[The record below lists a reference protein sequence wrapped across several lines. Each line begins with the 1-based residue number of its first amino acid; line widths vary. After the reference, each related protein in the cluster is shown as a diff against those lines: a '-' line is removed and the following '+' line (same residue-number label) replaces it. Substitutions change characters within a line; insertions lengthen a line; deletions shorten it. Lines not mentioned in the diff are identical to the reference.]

1 MTDQL
6 VPPVADV
13 PPELPEA
20 IVAIDPRGRITQ
32 ANSGAEDLFGYSW
45 DELAQRPLDDLL
57 REPGELADL
66 AEFSAQHLHAG
77 LEMACRRKDGT
88 EFHAELSV
96 TPMDTPD
103 GRLVSVAFRD
113 LGQRNR
119 TVERLRWLSAIVEHA
134 HTPIVSASVDG
145 SITSW
150 NTAAERVYGWK
161 ASDMIGR
168 PIGTVVEPLQA
179 ELVTE
184 ALAKVREGDTVRISE
199 GQIVRADG
207 RRVAVSVTASPIVGP
222 AGAVVGIA
230 YAARDLT
237 ERERAEAQ
245 FRWLLNATPLAI
257 IGVDAAGVI
266 RMANTEAEREFG
278 YRTEELTGRPIEAV
292 LPGAG
297 PAVLAESGTPSP
309 GAARPPAETATE
321 TETGAGA
328 GTAAGSG
335 ARAPEGIPLAGRRKD
350 GSEFPAEILLSSL
363 LTEDGLLVAVTVH
376 DITARLQSDA
386 ERARLENELQRAQ
399 RLDSLGQLA
408 GGVAHDFNN
417 VLAIILSHASI
428 ADEDLAGLESGP
440 DDQGRLAGARR
451 AVEQMQQAAERG
463 SRLTKQLLAF
473 GRREI
478 VRPQVFLLSE
488 VMADVVRLLSGTL
501 GTDVRTSTTSD
512 ADLWPVT
519 ADPGRIEQVLVNLA
533 MNARDAMP
541 KGGTLQI
548 DAVNLALDSA
558 QAARY
563 GLTDGRYVQLRVT
576 DTGTGM
582 PPEVAERAFEPFYTT
597 KPEGQGTGLGL
608 ASVYGIVSQAA
619 GTVYLRSRPG
629 WGTSVTVLLP
639 ASDGAPLAR
648 PDVPRAAAPE
658 KKPDRTVLV
667 VDDEPDLRK
676 SIEIIL
682 GRGGYAVLTA
692 GSGDEAAQLAGAYEG
707 TIDLLLTDVTM
718 PGLSGQE
725 VAKRLRLERPSMRVL
740 YMSGFAQPLLTSKGT
755 IEPDVTL
762 VEKPFT
768 RRSLL
773 AKVAE
778 VLAPA

>member
-6 VPPVADV
+6 VPRVSASGGDL
-13 PPELPEA
+13 PPDLPEA
-20 IVAIDPRGRITQ
+20 IVAVDPDGRITQ
-32 ANSGAEDLFGYSW
+32 ANSGAEFLFGYSW

-57 REPGELADL
+57 REPAELQDATAQPHAGIELACL
-66 AEFSAQHLHAG
+66 
-77 LEMACRRKDGT
+77 RKDGS
-88 EFHAELSV
+88 EFLAELSL
-96 TPMDTPD
+96 TPMDTPE
-103 GRLVSVAFRD
+103 GPLVSVAIRD
-113 LGQRNR
+113 LGRRNR
-119 TVERLRWLSAIVEHA
+119 AVERMRWLSAIVEHA
-134 HTPIVSASVDG
+134 HTPIVSASTDG
-145 SITSW
+145 TITSW
-150 NTAAERVYGWK
+150 NTAAERVYGWTS
-161 ASDMIGR
+161 AEMVGR
-168 PIGTVVEPLQA
+168 PITAFVEPVHA
-179 ELVTE
+179 ELVSET
-184 ALAKVREGDTVRISE
+184 LAQVREGETVHIPD
-199 GQIVRADG
+199 GQILRADG

-222 AGAVVGIA
+222 NGGVVGIA
-230 YAARDLT
+230 YAARDLSDS
-237 ERERAEAQ
+237 ERAEAK

-257 IGVDAAGVI
+257 IGVDVDGRI
-266 RMANTEAEREFG
+266 QMANTEATRAFG
-278 YRTEELTGRPIEAV
+278 YLADELVGEQIDTVLPDARQAV
-292 LPGAG
+292 LD
-297 PAVLAESGTPSP
+297 ESRSSRRGVGQTDVDSS
-309 GAARPPAETATE
+309 RAT
-321 TETGAGA
+321 
-328 GTAAGSG
+328 
-335 ARAPEGIPLAGRRKD
+335 GRRKD
-350 GSEFPAEILLSSL
+350 GSEFPADIRLSSL
-363 LTEDGLLVAVTVH
+363 LTEDGVLIAVTVH
-376 DITARLQSDA
+376 DMTARLEGEA
-386 ERARLENELQRAQ
+386 ERLRLENELQRSQ

-428 ADEDLAGLESGP
+428 AEEDLNGLESLISLG

-451 AVEQMQQAAERG
+451 AVEQMHQAAERG

-473 GRREI
+473 GRREV

-488 VMADVVRLLSGTL
+488 VMADVTRLLAGTL
-501 GTDVRTSTTSD
+501 GTDVRVSTSSD
-512 ADLWPVT
+512 PELWPVT

-533 MNARDAMP
+533 VNARDAMP

-548 DAVNLALDSA
+548 DAANVALDSA

-629 WGTSVTVLLP
+629 WGTTVTILLP
-639 ASDGAPLAR
+639 ASDGAPTTRPEAPGAGRPPTPEAR
-648 PDVPRAAAPE
+648 PDRC
-658 KKPDRTVLV
+658 VLV

-682 GRGGYAVLTA
+682 GRGGYAVLSA
-692 GSGDEAAQLAGAYEG
+692 GSGDEATQLASAYEG

-725 VAKRLRLERPSMRVL
+725 VANRLRIDRPSMRVL

-755 IEPDVTL
+755 IGPDVTL

-778 VLAPA
+778 VLTPA

>member
-1 MTDQL
+1 MVEQL
-6 VPPVADV
+6 V
-13 PPELPEA
+13 PELPEA
-20 IVAIDPRGRITQ
+20 ILAIDPHGRIAL
-32 ANSGAEDLFGYSW
+32 ANSGAEDLFGYTW

-57 REPGELADL
+57 RDPTELGELAGEL
-66 AEFSAQHLHAG
+66 
-77 LEMACRRKDGT
+77 ACRRKDGS

-96 TPMDTPD
+96 TSMDTAD
-103 GRLVSVAFRD
+103 GQLVSVAFRD

-119 TVERLRWLSAIVEHA
+119 AVERLRWLSAIVEHA
-134 HTPIVSASVDG
+134 HTPIVSASLDG
-145 SITSW
+145 TVTSW
-150 NTAAERVYGWK
+150 NTAAERVYGWT
-161 ASDMIGR
+161 AADMIGR
-168 PIGTVVEPLQA
+168 PIGSVVEPVHA
-179 ELVTE
+179 D
-184 ALAKVREGDTVRISE
+184 ALARVTDGETVHLPE
-199 GQIVRADG
+199 GQIVRSDG

-222 AGAVVGIA
+222 TGAVVGIA

-237 ERERAEAQ
+237 DRERAEAQ
-245 FRWLLNATPLAI
+245 FRWLLNATLLAI
-257 IGVDAAGVI
+257 IGVDADGAI
-266 RMANTEAEREFG
+266 RMANTGAERAFG
-278 YRTEELTGRPIEAV
+278 YPADELVGRPIEVV
-292 LPGAG
+292 LPDAR
-297 PAVLAESGTPSP
+297 PAVLAESGT
-309 GAARPPAETATE
+309 GGTGRHAAAEPDGTRAT
-321 TETGAGA
+321 
-328 GTAAGSG
+328 
-335 ARAPEGIPLAGRRKD
+335 GRRRD

-363 LTEDGLLVAVTVH
+363 LTDDGLLVAVTVN
-376 DITARLQSDA
+376 DITARLESEA
-386 ERARLENELQRAQ
+386 ERARLENELQRSQ

-428 ADEDLAGLESGP
+428 AEEDLAGLEVGRQNGRLTG
-440 DDQGRLAGARR
+440 DDEGRLAGARR

-473 GRREI
+473 GRREV
-478 VRPQVFLLSE
+478 VRPQVFRLDD
-488 VMADVVRLLSGTL
+488 VMADVIRLLSGTL

-512 ADLWPVT
+512 PELWPVT

-629 WGTSVTVLLP
+629 WGTSVTILLP

-648 PDVPRAAAPE
+648 PEVPRAAAVE
-658 KKPDRTVLV
+658 KRSDRTVLV

-718 PGLSGQE
+718 PGLSGHE
-725 VAKRLRLERPSMRVL
+725 VAKRLRATRPGMRVL

-755 IEPDVTL
+755 IEADVTL

>member
-1 MTDQL
+1 MTEQL
-6 VPPVADV
+6 VPQVDSASGAL

-20 IVAIDPRGRITQ
+20 IVAVDPDGRITQ

-45 DELAQRPLDDLL
+45 DELSQRPLDDLL
-57 REPGELADL
+57 REPSGMKDVTAHTGVEL
-66 AEFSAQHLHAG
+66 
-77 LEMACRRKDGT
+77 ACRRKDGT
-88 EFHAELSV
+88 EFHAEFSM
-96 TPMDTPD
+96 TPMDTPE
-103 GRLVSVAFRD
+103 GPLVSVAIRD
-113 LGQRNR
+113 LGRRNR
-119 TVERLRWLSAIVEHA
+119 AVERMRWLSAIVENA
-134 HTPIVSASVDG
+134 HTPIVSASTDG
-145 SITSW
+145 TITSW
-150 NTAAERVYGWK
+150 NTAAERVYGWTS
-161 ASDMIGR
+161 AEMVGR
-168 PIGTVVEPLQA
+168 PITAFVEPVHTEQ
-179 ELVTE
+179 VTE
-184 ALAKVREGDTVRISE
+184 TLAKVREGETMHIPD

-222 AGAVVGIA
+222 HGDVVGIA

-237 ERERAEAQ
+237 DSERAEAK
-245 FRWLLNATPLAI
+245 FRWLLDATPLPI
-257 IGVDAAGVI
+257 IGVDVDGRI
-266 RMANTEAEREFG
+266 QLANTEAARAFG
-278 YRTEELTGRPIEAV
+278 YLADELFGQQIEAV
-292 LPGAG
+292 LPDARQV
-297 PAVLAESGTPSP
+297 VLAESGT
-309 GAARPPAETATE
+309 GAQR
-321 TETGAGA
+321 AGA
-328 GTAAGSG
+328 DGTQVT
-335 ARAPEGIPLAGRRKD
+335 GRRKD

-363 LTEDGLLVAVTVH
+363 LTEDGLLIAVTVR
-376 DITARLQSDA
+376 DLATRMEGEA
-386 ERARLENELQRAQ
+386 ERLRLENELQRAQ

-428 ADEDLAGLESGP
+428 AEEDLSALAQLIPPG
-440 DDQGRLAGARR
+440 DDHGRLAGARR

-473 GRREI
+473 GRREV

-488 VMADVVRLLSGTL
+488 VITDVTRLLSGTL
-501 GTDVRTSTTSD
+501 GTDVRVSTSSD
-512 ADLWPVT
+512 PELWPVT

-533 MNARDAMP
+533 VNARDAMP

-548 DAVNLALDSA
+548 DAVNVALDSA

-563 GLTDGRYVQLRVT
+563 GLSDGRYVQLRVT

-629 WGTSVTVLLP
+629 WGTSVTILLP
-639 ASDGAPLAR
+639 ASDGAPVNR
-648 PDVPRAAAPE
+648 PGAQSPVPLSAAESRPE
-658 KKPDRTVLV
+658 RCVLV

-682 GRGGYAVLTA
+682 GRGGYAVLSA
-692 GSGDEAAQLAGAYEG
+692 GSGDEAAQLASAYEG

-725 VAKRLRLERPSMRVL
+725 VANRLRLDRPSMRVL

-755 IEPDVTL
+755 IGPDVTL

-778 VLAPA
+778 VLATA

>member
-1 MTDQL
+1 MTEHGVQEM
-6 VPPVADV
+6 PP
-13 PPELPEA
+13 A
-20 IVAIDPRGRITQ
+20 IVAIDPDGRITQ

-45 DELAQRPLDDLL
+45 DELSLRPLDDLL
-57 REPGELADL
+57 REPAELGEIT
-66 AEFSAQHLHAG
+66 G
-77 LEMACRRKDGT
+77 GVEMACRRKDGS
-88 EFHAELSV
+88 EFHAELSL
-96 TPMDTPD
+96 TQMDTPE
-103 GRLVSVAFRD
+103 GQLTSVAIRD

-119 TVERLRWLSAIVEHA
+119 AVERMRWLSAIVEHA
-134 HTPIVSASVDG
+134 HAPIVSASTDG
-145 SITSW
+145 TITSW
-150 NTAAERVYGWK
+150 NTAAERVYGWT
-161 ASDMIGR
+161 ADEMIGR
-168 PIGTVVEPLQA
+168 PISTFVEPVHA
-179 ELVTE
+179 DLVTE
-184 ALAKVREGDTVRISE
+184 TLTKVLEGETVHIPD
-199 GQIVRADG
+199 GQIVRSDG
-207 RRVAVSVTASPIVGP
+207 RRVAVSVSASPIVGP
-222 AGAVVGIA
+222 HGGIAGMA
-230 YAARDLT
+230 YAARDLSDS
-237 ERERAEAQ
+237 ERAEAK
-245 FRWLLNATPLAI
+245 FRWLLNATPLPI
-257 IGVDAAGVI
+257 VGVDVNGRI
-266 RMANTEAEREFG
+266 RMANTEAARTFG
-278 YRTEELTGRPIEAV
+278 YLVDDLIGEQIETLLPDAQKAV
-292 LPGAG
+292 A
-297 PAVLAESGTPSP
+297 AESHHDPRDAVSEPT
-309 GAARPPAETATE
+309 R
-321 TETGAGA
+321 
-328 GTAAGSG
+328 
-335 ARAPEGIPLAGRRKD
+335 LAGYRRD
-350 GSEFPAEILLSSL
+350 GTVFPAEILLSSL
-363 LTEDGLLVAVTVH
+363 LTEDGLLIAVTVH
-376 DITARLQSDA
+376 DITARLEGEA
-386 ERARLENELQRAQ
+386 ERVRLENELQRSQ

-428 ADEDLAGLESGP
+428 AEEDLSGLAAGNSS
-440 DDQGRLAGARR
+440 DDRLAGARR

-473 GRREI
+473 GRREV

-488 VMADVVRLLSGTL
+488 AMGDVVRLLSGTL
-501 GTDVRTSTTSD
+501 GADVRVSTSSD
-512 ADLWPVT
+512 PDLWPVT

-533 MNARDAMP
+533 VNARDAMP

-548 DAVNLALDSA
+548 DAVNVALDSA

-619 GTVYLRSRPG
+619 GHVYLRSRPG

-639 ASDGAPLAR
+639 ASSGEPSAR
-648 PDVPRAAAPE
+648 PGAQNPSAPAE
-658 KKPDRTVLV
+658 EAKPERTVLV

-682 GRGGYAVLTA
+682 GRGGYAVLSA
-692 GSGDEAAQLAGAYEG
+692 GSGDEAAQLASAYEG
-707 TIDLLLTDVTM
+707 SIDLLLTDVTM

-725 VAKRLRLERPSMRVL
+725 VARRLRLERPSMRVL
-740 YMSGFAQPLLTSKGT
+740 FMSGFAQPLLTSKGT
-755 IEPDVTL
+755 IGPDVTL

>member
-1 MTDQL
+1 VTEQL
-6 VPPVADV
+6 VPPVDDV
-13 PPELPEA
+13 PSDVHPELPEA
-20 IVAIDPRGRITQ
+20 IVAVDPHGRITQ

-45 DELAQRPLDDLL
+45 DELSLRPFDDLL
-57 REPGELADL
+57 REPAGRLQNTGGIEL
-66 AEFSAQHLHAG
+66 
-77 LEMACRRKDGT
+77 ACRRKDGS
-88 EFHAELSV
+88 EFHAEFSM
-96 TPMDTPD
+96 TPMDTPE
-103 GRLVSVAFRD
+103 GQLVSVAIRD

-119 TVERLRWLSAIVEHA
+119 AVERLRWLSAIVEHA
-134 HTPIVSASVDG
+134 HAPIVSASTDG
-145 SITSW
+145 TITSW
-150 NTAAERVYGWK
+150 NTAAERVYGWT
-161 ASDMIGR
+161 AEQMIGQ
-168 PIGTVVEPLQA
+168 PIDLLVEPVHA
-179 ELVTE
+179 DLVT
-184 ALAKVREGDTVRISE
+184 DTIARVGQGETVHIPD

-207 RRVAVSVTASPIVGP
+207 RRVAVSVTVSPIVGVNGEV
-222 AGAVVGIA
+222 AGLA
-230 YAARDLT
+230 YAARDLSDT
-237 ERERAEAQ
+237 ERAEAK

-257 IGVDAAGVI
+257 IGVDVDGRIRLANAEAA
-266 RMANTEAEREFG
+266 RAFG
-278 YRTEELTGRPIEAV
+278 YSADDLVGESVEIV
-292 LPGAG
+292 LPDAG
-297 PAVLAESGTPSP
+297 QAVLAEARP
-309 GAARPPAETATE
+309 GAPDASPDATRL
-321 TETGAGA
+321 T
-328 GTAAGSG
+328 
-335 ARAPEGIPLAGRRKD
+335 GRRRD

-363 LTEDGLLVAVTVH
+363 LTEDGLLIAVTVH
-376 DITARLQSDA
+376 DITARLEGEA
-386 ERARLENELQRAQ
+386 ERLRLENELQRSQ

-417 VLAIILSHASI
+417 VLAIILSHASL
-428 ADEDLAGLESGP
+428 AEEDLAGLAPLVSLG

-473 GRREI
+473 GRREV

-488 VMADVVRLLSGTL
+488 IIGDVVRLLSGTL
-501 GTDVRTSTTSD
+501 GTDVRVSTSSD
-512 ADLWPVT
+512 PDLWPVT

-533 MNARDAMP
+533 VNARDAMP

-548 DAVNLALDSA
+548 DAINLALDSA

-576 DTGTGM
+576 DTGIGM

-639 ASDGAPLAR
+639 ASDGAPTAR
-648 PDVPRAAAPE
+648 PEAPGAARSAE
-658 KKPDRTVLV
+658 QATKPDRCVLV

-682 GRGGYAVLTA
+682 GRGGYAVLSA
-692 GSGDEAAQLAGAYEG
+692 GSGDEAAQLASAYEG

-725 VAKRLRLERPSMRVL
+725 VANRLRVDRPSMRVL

-755 IEPDVTL
+755 IGPDVTL

-778 VLAPA
+778 VLALG

>member
-6 VPPVADV
+6 VPPVGDV
-13 PPELPEA
+13 SPSVHTYA
-20 IVAIDPRGRITQ
+20 VVAVDPDGLITQ

-45 DELAQRPLDDLL
+45 DELSQRPLDDLL
-57 REPGELADL
+57 REPAELTDVTGIEL
-66 AEFSAQHLHAG
+66 
-77 LEMACRRKDGT
+77 ACRRKDGS
-88 EFHAELSV
+88 EFHAELSM

-103 GRLVSVAFRD
+103 GQLVSVAIRD

-119 TVERLRWLSAIVEHA
+119 AVERMRWLSAIVENA
-134 HTPIVSASVDG
+134 HSPIVSSSNEG
-145 SITSW
+145 TITSW
-150 NTAAERVYGWK
+150 NTAAERVYGWT
-161 ASDMIGR
+161 ADEMIGR
-168 PIGTVVEPLQA
+168 PIGKFVEPVHA
-179 ELVTE
+179 D
-184 ALAKVREGDTVRISE
+184 LATDTIARVRQGETVHIPD

-222 AGAVVGIA
+222 DGDVAGIA
-230 YAARDLT
+230 YAARDLSKS
-237 ERERAEAQ
+237 ERAEAK
-245 FRWLLNATPLAI
+245 FRWLLNATPLPI
-257 IGVDAAGVI
+257 VGVDVDGRI
-266 RMANTEAEREFG
+266 RMANTEAARTFG
-278 YRTEELTGRPIEAV
+278 YLVDDLVGEQIETV
-292 LPGAG
+292 LPEGR
-297 PAVLAESGTPSP
+297 PAVLAEAHHDPREPVSV
-309 GAARPPAETATE
+309 AT
-321 TETGAGA
+321 
-328 GTAAGSG
+328 
-335 ARAPEGIPLAGRRKD
+335 RLAGHRRD
-350 GSEFPAEILLSSL
+350 GSVFPAEILLSSL
-363 LTEDGLLVAVTVH
+363 LTEDGLLIAVTVH
-376 DITARLQSDA
+376 DLTARLEGEA
-386 ERARLENELQRAQ
+386 ERIRLENELQRSQ

-428 ADEDLAGLESGP
+428 AEEDLAEIAARGVSQE
-440 DDQGRLAGARR
+440 RLAGTRS

-488 VMADVVRLLSGTL
+488 AMADVVRLLSGTL
-501 GTDVRTSTTSD
+501 GADVRVSTSSD

-533 MNARDAMP
+533 VNARDAMP
-541 KGGTLQI
+541 KGGTLQL
-548 DAVNLALDSA
+548 DAVNVALDSA

-563 GLTDGRYVQLRVT
+563 GLADGRYVQLRVT

-619 GTVYLRSRPG
+619 GHVYLRSRPG

-639 ASDGAPLAR
+639 ASSGEPLTRPEAPGTAR
-648 PDVPRAAAPE
+648 TDAPE
-658 KKPDRTVLV
+658 KHPDRTVLV

-682 GRGGYAVLTA
+682 GRGGYAVLSA
-692 GSGDEAAQLAGAYEG
+692 GSGDEAAQLASAYEG

-725 VAKRLRLERPSMRVL
+725 VANRLRLDRPSMRVL
-740 YMSGFAQPLLTSKGT
+740 YMSGFALPLLTSKGT
-755 IEPDVTL
+755 IGPDVTL

-778 VLAPA
+778 VLAPAN